1 MFRKLKIVFSA
12 VVLLL
17 AVYSI
22 TTGNLDITP
31 FTTLVLALLLL
42 VMGFEERQKKKKWI
56 IYFCFF
62 AFAFNFYVF
71 VQSLLI

>member
-12 VVLLL
+12 IVLLL

-22 TTGNLDITP
+22 TTESLSITP
-31 FTTLVLALLLL
+31 FTSLGLALLLL
-42 VMGFEERQKKKKWI
+42 VMGFEERQKRKNGSS
-56 IYFCFF
+56 YLCFS

-71 VQSLLI
+71 VQSIII